1 LWIEEIAM
9 TVRKQNDIFQ
19 PIEVDTVP
27 RLALR
32 LPEAAM
38 ACGVSESFLHNM
50 ANSGEI
56 PSVKVGRARLF
67 PVERLRQWL
76 HDASE
81 MVENTPAMAL

>member
-1 LWIEEIAM
+1 M

-19 PIEVDTVP
+19 PIEVEPVP

-38 ACGVSESFLHNM
+38 ACGLSESFLHNM

-56 PSVKVGRARLF
+56 PSIKIGRVRLF
-67 PVERLRQWL
+67 PVERLRKWL
-76 HDASE
+76 LDASE
-81 MVENTPAMAL
+81 RPETVMATAV